1 MVTAMQFYTV
11 NELKDLL
18 KLSASQVYALIES
31 GKLRCHRF
39 TTKKSGAVRV
49 SQDQLDDYLR
59 ATESE
64 GEETVAAPPLSS
76 AEKTSAADFTA
87 LDGERLKAAWKDR

>member
-1 MVTAMQFYTV
+1 MQFYTV
-11 NELKDLL
+11 ADLKEML
-18 KLSASQVYALIES
+18 KLSASQIYALIDS

-59 ATESE
+59 ETESA
-64 GEETVAAPPLSS
+64 GEAPPPPPLSPS
-76 AEKTSAADFTA
+76 EKPTGGLKVLDAEK
-87 LDGERLKAAWKDR
+87 LKEAWKR

>member
-1 MVTAMQFYTV
+1 MQFYTV
-11 NELKDLL
+11 ADLKEML

-49 SQDQLDDYLR
+49 SQAQLDDYLR
-59 ATESE
+59 ETERE
-64 GEETVAAPPLSS
+64 GETVAAPPLSS
-76 AEKTSAADFTA
+76 AEKTPAADFTA
-87 LDGERLKAAWKDR
+87 LDGERLKAAWKGR